1 MVSVK
6 QLLTHK
12 GGHKGDAVLAIS
24 PTATVRDALTL
35 MATRE
40 VGALLVMEGSK
51 LTGIISERDYA
62 RKVVLMGRTSKDTK
76 VGEIM
81 STGVTTV
88 RPEQTVTDCME
99 LMTDRRIRHL
109 PVVDGDKVV
118 GVVSIGDVVK
128 AVISNQASMIEHL
141 EGYIG
146 QRQG

>member
-6 QLLTHK
+6 QLLNRK
-12 GGHKGDAVLAIS
+12 GAEVLSIS
-24 PTATVRDALTL
+24 PQATVRDALTL

-40 VGALLVMEGSK
+40 VGALLVMEAGE
-51 LTGIISERDYA
+51 LEGIVSERDYA
-62 RKVVLMGRTSKDTK
+62 RKVILMGRTSKDTK

-81 STGVTTV
+81 STSLTTV

-109 PVVDGDKVV
+109 PVVDGNKVV
-118 GVVSIGDVVK
+118 GVISIGDVVK

-141 EGYIG
+141 EEYIG
-146 QRQG
+146 QR